1 MYVKKIT
8 YWVEDNSNILSDY
21 MKDKFV
27 ENCRSIK
34 KSIIRVLRY
43 KKYQK
48 NRVQN
53 ELIIDENVKNEGM
66 NIEV

>member
-1 MYVKKIT
+1 
-8 YWVEDNSNILSDY
+8 

-48 NRVQN
+48 NRMQN